1 MDIIFAIFAK
11 RCSNRVQIN
20 LIMAYSTIKL
30 YRKNSNNEKSVVIYY
45 KHKTALRQPTTV
57 TVKEKDFDKKA
68 GRVKPTDSEHEQ
80 KNDIILQRYEH
91 IENII
96 VSYVSE
102 HGIKP
107 DCNYVKKQLKLN
119 NDNVKLKSDAEL
131 TEYYQ
136 RFLQEK
142 IIFFNNPDRSK
153 ESIKDYRSTYNAL
166 LDYQRVVQS
175 IPLNSIVNRIWL
187 EKFNQFLSKERPQ
200 IDGYTFLTQMQ
211 GSITRHKRFNCLKNF
226 GNWLVTNNHLQS
238 VEVLSK
244 FKIRVEENTHYAL
257 TLEEI
262 KLLQEKKFERET
274 HQKAIDIFLFACH
287 TGLRISD
294 VFQVKKV
301 MIKEK
306 KGNIMLE
313 LKTQKTKVK
322 AEVPLSRFALHI
334 LAKYNYNLK
343 LYSKVNMNKYIHEAL
358 ETIDEFKEY
367 YVYGN
372 KNEDAPKY
380 ELITFHTGRRTFI
393 TNLVNNNVNL
403 NAIMKM
409 TGHKKISTLQEYINP
424 DYELMTENIKIFNDL
439 Y

>member
-20 LIMAYSTIKL
+20 LIMAYSSIKL
-30 YRKNSNNEKSVVIYY
+30 YRKNSNNEKSVIIYY
-45 KHKTALRQPTTV
+45 KHKTALRHPTTV
-57 TVKEKDFDKKA
+57 TVKEKDFDKKS
-68 GRVKPTDSEHEQ
+68 GRIKPTDSEHEQ
-80 KNDIILQRYEH
+80 KNEIIKRVYEQ

-96 VSYVSE
+96 LSYVTE

-107 DCNYVKKQLKLN
+107 DSDYVKKQIRLN
-119 NDNVKLKSDAEL
+119 TDTVKLKSGAEL
-131 TEYYQ
+131 TDYYQ
-136 RFLQEK
+136 IFLQEK
-142 IIFFNNPDRSK
+142 VIFFNNPDRAK

-166 LDYQRVVQS
+166 LDYQRVVDS
-175 IPLNSIVNRIWL
+175 IPLNSIVNRMWL
-187 EKFNQFLSKERPQ
+187 EKFNQFLSKERPR
-200 IDGYTFLTQMQ
+200 IDGYKFLTQMQ
-211 GSITRHKRFNCLKNF
+211 GSKTRHKRFICLKNF
-226 GNWLVTNNHLQS
+226 GSWLVANNHLPS
-238 VEVLSK
+238 VEILSK
-244 FKIRVEENTHYAL
+244 FKIRVEENIHYAL

-274 HQKAIDIFLFACH
+274 HQKAIDGFLFACH

-294 VFQVKKV
+294 VLQVKKV

-306 KGNIMLE
+306 KGKEILE
-313 LKTQKTKVK
+313 MKTQKTKVK
-322 AEVPLSRFALHI
+322 AEIPLSRFALYI
-334 LAKYNYNLK
+334 LEKYNYNLK
-343 LYSKVNMNKYIHEAL
+343 LYSEVYMNKYLHDAL

-367 YVYGN
+367 YVFGN
-372 KNEDAPKY
+372 KNEDAPKH

-424 DYELMTENIKIFNDL
+424 DYELITENIKIFNDL